1 MILLII
7 RLYTKYRIRGKRIKK
22 KKNYEKNYIII
33 KINIIIYIIYK
44 FYIKIKKYKKN
55 E

>member
-22 KKNYEKNYIII
+22 KKNNEKNYIII
-33 KINIIIYIIYK
+33 KINIIIYVLKEFK
-44 FYIKIKKYKKN
+44 F
-55 E
+55 

>member
-33 KINIIIYIIYK
+33 KINIIIYKKISIKFFII
-44 FYIKIKKYKKN
+44 
-55 E
+55 

>member
-33 KINIIIYIIYK
+33 KINIIIYKYYFKLNLYII
-44 FYIKIKKYKKN
+44 IN
-55 E
+55 Q